1 MAKTK
6 LLIILI
12 LLMVLP
18 LNIQSVQG
26 TEENKITIV
35 RESGS
40 VEGIQWSI
48 EDWYYP
54 EGQEPPQDPG
64 AGSVLNGTIIDINGN
79 GFHVTLDSTVSRKI
93 STEENYTKRS
103 DQIHFSFYGQD
114 GQWHTATLNF
124 RGLWIK
130 INASVESDAVLQDDH
145 GEKLILADFSC
156 SNMSIIETP
165 NFIIFNWN
173 LTYLN
178 YVINST
184 GGAYFGSWINV
195 SIYKAFYLNVSVD
208 EVELNIDYYIDINGL
223 KLMNVPSGEIAI
235 QFAHVYICSEYAET
249 NNTERIGNYYSG
261 GIKTS
266 SFKLEDNYTLHYNDS
281 SSERRSVS
289 SFIINDNTI
298 NGIPGLSDFWHFCI
312 WFDPIGENAT
322 RIDYDPRIKMFINT
336 PTPTIPGFT
345 MDCIF
350 GLVGF
355 FGSLYVIHELII
367 QRKNNHKQRKN

>member
-6 LLIILI
+6 WLIILI

-145 GEKLILADFSC
+145 GEKLILADFSY

-165 NFIIFNWN
+165 DFILFNWN

-184 GGAYFGSWINV
+184 GGAYSGSWINV
-195 SIYKAFYLNVSVD
+195 SIYKAFYLNVSAD

-281 SSERRSVS
+281 SSEGRSVS

-298 NGIPGLSDFWHFCI
+298 NGIPGLSDFWHFFI

-336 PTPTIPGFT
+336 PT
-345 MDCIF
+345 
-350 GLVGF
+350 
-355 FGSLYVIHELII
+355 
-367 QRKNNHKQRKN
+367 